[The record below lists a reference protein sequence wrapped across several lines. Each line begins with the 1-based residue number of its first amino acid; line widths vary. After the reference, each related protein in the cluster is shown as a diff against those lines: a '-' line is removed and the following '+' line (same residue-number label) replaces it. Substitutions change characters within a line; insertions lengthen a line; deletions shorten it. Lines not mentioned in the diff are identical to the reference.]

1 MIQTLK
7 TTSEAN
13 DPVNIECIKFQP
25 FNTARAPF
33 EFVEEDLI
41 TGEKTEYDIT
51 VLDFELFVYD
61 NFNEVVLQSTDL
73 VKANT
78 NKLYLDLPNV
88 SVDTGVYDYE
98 IKIVGGQSVIKGKFK
113 VVKNGK

>member
-13 DPVNIECIKFQP
+13 DSINIECIRKQP

-33 EFVEEDLI
+33 EFVEEDLV
-41 TGEKTEYDIT
+41 TGEKTPYDIT
-51 VLDFELFVYD
+51 SLDFEIIVYQNYSD
-61 NFNEVVLQSTDL
+61 IELQSTDL
-73 VKANT
+73 VKIDT
-78 NKLYLDLPNV
+78 NKLYLNLA
-88 SVDTGVYDYE
+88 SVTIDTGVYDYE
-98 IKIVGGQSVIKGKFK
+98 IRIVGGQSMIKGKFK